1 MSQSQ
6 GIYESARSVQSMG
19 RSHRC
24 DSHQSVRL
32 EAALLQRHTTPAK
45 HLLLLRL
52 HFHSFQLRYAV
63 TKPGLTLITSA
74 VKCLWIVCTSPE
86 DKATKSPTVHA
97 GEVKVG
103 LGLKIVNVLCLDSA
117 QMYLFK
123 IARTETACYRWKTTI
138 CET

>member
-32 EAALLQRHTTPAK
+32 EAALLQRHTTSSK
-45 HLLLLRL
+45 HLLLLR
-52 HFHSFQLRYAV
+52 SFQLPYAV
-63 TKPGLTLITSA
+63 TKLGLTLITSA
-74 VKCLWIVCTSPE
+74 VKWLWIVCTSPE

-103 LGLKIVNVLCLDSA
+103 LGLKIVNALCLDSA
-117 QMYLFK
+117 QMYLSK